1 MNKNQVKPKK
11 HQGKIIVL
19 KKQFLLCKMPHE
31 NRNRNVSRGMSL
43 PSVLLLIFIILKLTG
58 TITWSWL
65 WVLSPLWIG
74 ASLGLLFFI
83 VIGII
88 LLTALV
94 GISNESSKVMVTLK
108 NWFRRKE
115 SEENKDYSDDEY

>member
-1 MNKNQVKPKK
+1 
-11 HQGKIIVL
+11 
-19 KKQFLLCKMPHE
+19 MPHE

-74 ASLGLLFFI
+74 AILGLLFFV
-83 VIGII
+83 VIGLI
-88 LLTALV
+88 LLSAFV
-94 GISNESSKVMVTLK
+94 GIANESSRTIVGIK
-108 NWFRRKE
+108 NWFQKQEKE
-115 SEENKDYSDDEY
+115 EDRNNLDEEY

>member
-1 MNKNQVKPKK
+1 
-11 HQGKIIVL
+11 
-19 KKQFLLCKMPHE
+19 MPHD
-31 NRNRNVSRGMSL
+31 NRNRNVSRGLSL

-83 VIGII
+83 VSLLII
-88 LLTALV
+88 LTAV
-94 GISNESSKVMVTLK
+94 TGIATEHSRVTIRIK
-108 NWFRRKE
+108 DWFGRKE
-115 SEENKDYSDDEY
+115 HEDQTYNFDEYD

>member
-1 MNKNQVKPKK
+1 MKFYRVKNPMKRYIMT
-11 HQGKIIVL
+11 HD
-19 KKQFLLCKMPHE
+19 

-58 TITWSWL
+58 TIAWSWL

-83 VIGII
+83 VIGLI
-88 LLTALV
+88 LLSAMV
-94 GISNESSKVMVTLK
+94 GIVNASSKTVTGIK
-108 NWFRRKE
+108 SWFGRMHQ
-115 SEENKDYSDDEY
+115 DDENDR

>member
-1 MNKNQVKPKK
+1 
-11 HQGKIIVL
+11 
-19 KKQFLLCKMPHE
+19 MPHE

-74 ASLGLLFFI
+74 ASLGILFFI
-83 VIGII
+83 VIGLI
-88 LLTALV
+88 LLSALV
-94 GISNESSKVMVTLK
+94 GIANESSRTIVGIKK
-108 NWFRRKE
+108 WFRRQEK
-115 SEENKDYSDDEY
+115 EENNNDFDEDI